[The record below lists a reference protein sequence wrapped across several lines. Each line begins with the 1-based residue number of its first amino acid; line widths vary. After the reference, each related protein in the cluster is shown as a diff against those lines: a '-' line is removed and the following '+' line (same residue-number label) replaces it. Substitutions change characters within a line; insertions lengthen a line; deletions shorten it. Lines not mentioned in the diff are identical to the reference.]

1 MFTVYD
7 VFKNHRGKTMK
18 LTEIPVFLF
27 MLYELLKIAFYV
39 SIPILLFLILREVRI
54 SNDAR
59 NKVD

>member
-1 MFTVYD
+1 MFID

-27 MLYELLKIAFYV
+27 MLYKLLKIAFYV
-39 SIPILLFLILREVRI
+39 SIPILLFLILREVRF

-59 NKVD
+59 NKID